1 MTISV
6 RNIIILF
13 LILVFLSGFVVV
25 SNNNI
30 YKDNSSQTLKTSC
43 PNILLRNG
51 NKLSLLN
58 TKTPDIKP
66 IIFNSLEEYKKYHD
80 KQEKN
85 GTTCPILYVQE
96 ENDTQGKDV
105 YKIYPNPFSV
115 ETGLLTMPL
124 TQGIETMVTEK
135 QIDDV
140 MMLSQSGYTGY
151 NTQELNIGL
160 YQ

>member
-13 LILVFLSGFVVV
+13 LVLVFLSGFIVV

-66 IIFNSLEEYKKYHD
+66 IIFNSLEEYKKYYD
-80 KQEKN
+80 KQERRASY
-85 GTTCPILYVQE
+85 GYMCYM
-96 ENDTQGKDV
+96 
-105 YKIYPNPFSV
+105 
-115 ETGLLTMPL
+115 LL
-124 TQGIETMVTEK
+124 
-135 QIDDV
+135 
-140 MMLSQSGYTGY
+140 
-151 NTQELNIGL
+151 
-160 YQ
+160 